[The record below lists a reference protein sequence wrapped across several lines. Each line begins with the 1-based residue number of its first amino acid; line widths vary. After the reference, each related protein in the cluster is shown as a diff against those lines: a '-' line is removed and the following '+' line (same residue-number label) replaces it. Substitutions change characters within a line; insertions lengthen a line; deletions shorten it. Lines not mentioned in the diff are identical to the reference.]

1 MAEVDSGMTV
11 YDMYKQLTVKQE
23 PMDAIYFNQE
33 MIRLASDEDMQKAT
47 YLMLLCNDRRDY
59 SVFHNNDSKDFKHSF
74 AKELAETIW
83 NRGDCIVVE
92 KQDDGS
98 YEIWIRDRSTKE
110 NFCYFLFNYDNA
122 IIEVE

>member
-33 MIRLASDEDMQKAT
+33 MLRIASDDDMKAN

-59 SVFHNNDSKDFKHSF
+59 SIFHNNDSKDFNHSF
-74 AKELAETIW
+74 AKELAETLW
-83 NRGDCIVVE
+83 NRGDCLLVE
-92 KQDDGS
+92 KQDNGS
-98 YEIWIRDRSTKE
+98 YEIWVRDRSTKE

>member
-23 PMDAIYFNQE
+23 PLDAIYFNQE
-33 MIRLASDEDMQKAT
+33 MLRIASDDDMKAN

-59 SVFHNNDSKDFKHSF
+59 SIFHNNDSKDFNHSF
-74 AKELAETIW
+74 AKELAETLW
-83 NRGDCIVVE
+83 NRGDCLLVE
-92 KQDDGS
+92 KQDNGS
-98 YEIWIRDRSTKE
+98 YEIWVRDRSTKE

>member
-33 MIRLASDEDMQKAT
+33 MLRIASDDDMKAN

-59 SVFHNNDSKDFKHSF
+59 SIFHNNDSEDFNHSF
-74 AKELAETIW
+74 AKELAETLW
-83 NRGDCIVVE
+83 NRGDCLLVE
-92 KQDDGS
+92 KQDNGS
-98 YEIWIRDRSTKE
+98 YEIWVRDRSTKE